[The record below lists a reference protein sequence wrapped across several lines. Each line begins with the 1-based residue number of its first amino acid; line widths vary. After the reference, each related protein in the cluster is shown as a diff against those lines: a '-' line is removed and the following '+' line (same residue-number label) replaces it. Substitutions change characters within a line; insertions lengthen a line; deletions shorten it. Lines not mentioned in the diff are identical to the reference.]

1 MSDMI
6 QDQDTG
12 DNIKTK
18 KNNDGGEDEY
28 DDDDY

>member
-6 QDQDTG
+6 QEQDKG

-18 KNNDGGEDEY
+18 KKDDDEQEDE
-28 DDDDY
+28 DY